1 MNRLFGTDGVR
12 GIANQEL
19 TPELAF
25 QLGQAG
31 AIALAEETHEKPKI
45 LIGKDTRISSDL
57 LESAL
62 AAGMCSVGA
71 DVILVGTLPTPAV
84 AYLTRKYGAHA
95 GAVIS
100 ASHNPMEYN
109 GIKFF
114 NRDGFK
120 LSDEIENEI
129 ETIIADNDYE
139 ILRPIGRDVG
149 RIIYKFDAIY
159 DYITF
164 AKGTCENRLDGL
176 KIVLD
181 CANGAASFAA
191 PKVFEDLGAEVIVIH
206 NMPDGININDNC
218 GSTHI
223 INLSTCVKANNA
235 DLGIA
240 FDGDADRALA
250 VDENG
255 ELIDG
260 DVIMSICAHS
270 MRAKGKLKGNAIVA
284 TVMSNLGLFMMGRNS
299 GMEVVQTKVGD
310 RYVLERMAECGYS
323 LGGEQSG
330 HIIFLEHNTTG
341 DGIVTGLQLA
351 SIIAEGDKKASEH
364 RKVMT
369 VMPQVLIN
377 AHVKNENKEQYTQYA
392 EIMNAITTIENE
404 FAGDGRVLIR
414 PSGTEPLIRVMI
426 EGNCIEKI
434 TQRASFLAEII
445 EKNLA

>member
-31 AIALAEETHEKPKI
+31 AIALAEELHQKPKI

-71 DVILVGTLPTPAV
+71 DVIMLGTVPTPAV
-84 AYLTRKYGAHA
+84 AYLTRKYEAHA

-114 NRDGFK
+114 NRGGFK
-120 LSDEIENEI
+120 LSDEMENEI
-129 ETIIADNDYE
+129 ETIIADNDYQM
-139 ILRPIGRDVG
+139 LRPIGRDVG
-149 RIIYKFDAIY
+149 RIIYKFDALY

-164 AKGTCENRLDGL
+164 AKGTIETRLDGL

-191 PKVFEDLGAEVIVIH
+191 PKIFEDLGAEVIVIH
-206 NMPDGININDNC
+206 NMPDGLNINDNC
-218 GSTHI
+218 GSTHVT
-223 INLSTCVKANNA
+223 NLATCVRANSA
-235 DLGIA
+235 DFGIA

-260 DVIMSICAHS
+260 DMIMTICALS
-270 MRAKGKLKGNAIVA
+270 MKEKGTLNDNVLVA
-284 TVMSNLGLFMMGRNS
+284 TVMSNLGLFMMAKNNGL
-299 GMEVVQTKVGD
+299 EVMQTKVGD
-310 RYVLERMAECGYS
+310 RYVLERMMAGNYS

-330 HIIFLEHNTTG
+330 HVIFLEHNTTG

-351 SIIAEGDKKASEH
+351 SIIASGSKKASEH

-369 VMPQVLIN
+369 VMPQVLVN

-426 EGNCIEKI
+426 EGGCIEKI